1 MEELNTLYIYINN
14 SDTQDDI
21 DAIKLK
27 KRYDEYAKK
36 HNKQIESEYYD
47 SGFDL
52 FNTHELIIKNE
63 ENSYTSPIMLN
74 TQIKCAMF
82 DNNNKP
88 RSFYLYARS
97 SISKT
102 HLRLANNVG
111 IIDSGYRGDIIGVF
125 DIINPN
131 LYGGGDK
138 YISMEKYTR
147 LLQIC
152 SGDLKPFKVIILD
165 TPECLGTTQ
174 RGIGGFGSTGK

>member
-14 SDTQDDI
+14 SDTQDI
-21 DAIKLK
+21 EAIKLK
-27 KRYDEYAKK
+27 NKYDEYAKK

-63 ENSYTSPIMLN
+63 ESSYTSPIKLN

-82 DNNNKP
+82 DNKNKP

-102 HLRLANNVG
+102 HLRLANSVG
-111 IIDSGYRGDIIGVF
+111 IIDSNYRGDIIGVF
-125 DIINPN
+125 DIIKPN
-131 LYGGGDK
+131 YVGIGDLY
-138 YISMEKYTR
+138 ITMEKYTR

-152 SGDLKPFKVIILD
+152 SGDLKAFKVIILD
-165 TPECLGTTQ
+165 SQECLGTTT
-174 RGIGGFGSTGK
+174 RGEGGFGSTGK